1 MSEKT
6 DRRIHKTKSAIKDSL
21 KELLVSN
28 KLEDIT
34 VQKLADEAD
43 ITRKSFYN
51 HYGNLYDVLDEIEND
66 YLDYLFSWIDDVT
79 RFFNTPRQFLI
90 ETVNRLNDTSD
101 DFLLIA
107 RNSDIMRFLRKFTTR
122 QKNVISGK
130 YRQYYEISDFDLEN
144 LLTFISSGTLVVFYN
159 WINDSG
165 QHSLDDLK
173 DFFNNVFTLQFWS
186 QNRTVNKEADR

>member
-1 MSEKT
+1 MSDKT
-6 DRRIHKTKSAIKDSL
+6 DRRIHKTKTAIKNSL
-21 KELLVSN
+21 RGLLQSM

-66 YLDYLFSWIDDVT
+66 YLDYLFAGVDDVT
-79 RFFNTPRQFLI
+79 RFFVTPRQFLI
-90 ETVNRLNDTSD
+90 ETINHLSDTSE

-107 RNSDIMRFLRKFTTR
+107 RNSDIMRFLRKYTGR
-122 QKNVISGK
+122 QRDIISSQ
-130 YRQYYEISDFDLEN
+130 YRMFYDVNDFDLEN

-159 WINDSG
+159 WLNDPG
-165 QHSLDDLK
+165 QHSLDELK
-173 DFFNNVFTLQFWS
+173 DFFNNVFTLRFWS
-186 QNRTVNKEADR
+186 QGISPEQNGQ